1 MIGLIKIFRFRKLH
15 RMALLQPASASSPGA
30 TRNLWVIRGL
40 YFTFFGALGILVPFL
55 SVYFAS
61 IGMNGTQIGWINT
74 AAPVFGIFSTTIWGY
89 LSDRSGRTR
98 ALIVLAVIGVIVSM
112 SGLYFLRMFW
122 GLLILTSLY
131 SFFVNPLP
139 SLVDSTALRILGDR
153 QDRYGTLRV
162 GGTIGFILTSA
173 ASGFF
178 LARVGLPGIFP
189 AFLVMISLF
198 MVVSFWLPA
207 QPMAARGSMLQGFA
221 EMVRQPAWLV
231 FASSLFLVFLAFSG
245 ILVFIGIAIKD
256 MGGTDYQIGFT
267 STMSAVGELPIM
279 LLGAVLL
286 RKSGAARLVGAGM
299 LLQTIRAVLLGS
311 IHDPALAPVVNTLN
325 GLSYGSIWLGA
336 VTYANDL
343 APANLKAT
351 AQGLMVSVIN
361 LATVLGGITSGW
373 LYDHTGRVGLFYT
386 LAGIC
391 LLAFVLFAVGTA
403 FQNRGKPP
411 RTEAPR

>member
-1 MIGLIKIFRFRKLH
+1 
-15 RMALLQPASASSPGA
+15 MALVQPASAPDPTA
-30 TRNLWVIRGL
+30 ARNLWVVRGL
-40 YFTFFGALGILVPFL
+40 YFTFFGALGLLVPFL
-55 SVYFAS
+55 SVYFES
-61 IGMNGTQIGWINT
+61 IGLDGTQIGWINT
-74 AAPVFGIFSTTIWGY
+74 AAPMLGIFSTTIWGY

-112 SGLYFLRMFW
+112 SGMYFLRMFW

-139 SLVDSTALRILGDR
+139 SLVDSTALRILGSR

-173 ASGFF
+173 ASGFY
-178 LARVGLPGIFP
+178 LARVGLAGIFP
-189 AFLVMISLF
+189 GFLVIIFLF
-198 MVVSFWLPA
+198 MVVSFWLPS
-207 QPMAARGSMLQGFA
+207 QPMTSRGSMLQGFT
-221 EMVRQPAWLV
+221 EMIRQPAWLI

-279 LLGAVLL
+279 LLGALLL
-286 RKSGAARLVGAGM
+286 RKSGAARLVGVGM
-299 LLQTIRAVLLGS
+299 LLQAVRAVLLGS

-373 LYDHTGRVGLFYT
+373 LYDNTGRVGLFYT
-386 LAGIC
+386 LSGVC
-391 LLAFVLFAVGTA
+391 FLAFGLFTVGTTL
-403 FQNRGKPP
+403 QNRGKLP